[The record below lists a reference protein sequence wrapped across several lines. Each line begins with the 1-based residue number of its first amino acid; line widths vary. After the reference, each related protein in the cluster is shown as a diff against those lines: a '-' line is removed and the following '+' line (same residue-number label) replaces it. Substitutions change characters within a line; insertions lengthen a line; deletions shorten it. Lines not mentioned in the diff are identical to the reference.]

1 MQNKTLDDHDRIS
14 ICLDLASTMLEADY
28 FEVELLTDADGTQ
41 YYSDDSQD
49 RFNGYFD
56 MVEGILHDHGLIDW
70 EA

>member
-1 MQNKTLDDHDRIS
+1 MENKTLDDHDRIS
-14 ICLDLASTMLEADY
+14 ICLDIAEAILEADSC
-28 FEVELLTDADGTQ
+28 EVKTITDKHGTQ
-41 YYSDDSQD
+41 HYAEDTQD